1 MFKASP
7 AISTLKE
14 DKHVS
19 NKGWMETQVP
29 FLNWLLAHPAPEF
42 WQSDGGAHSF
52 SLKTRESL
60 PTLLR
65 NLNLNTVYSLVDSWG
80 WEVKE
85 RKQKEVGQI
94 WKEREK
100 MGERERER
108 GNKSRMRRYGE
119 RETERWAGIL
129 AVTALGGSARHT
141 GTRRC

>member
-1 MFKASP
+1 
-7 AISTLKE
+7 
-14 DKHVS
+14 
-19 NKGWMETQVP
+19 METQVP

-60 PTLLR
+60 PTLLQ

-100 MGERERER
+100 KGERERER
-108 GNKSRMRRYGE
+108 ERKQEQDEEVWGE
-119 RETERWAGIL
+119 GDREM
-129 AVTALGGSARHT
+129 SRHT
-141 GTRRC
+141 CRDSSGCICSPHRYEEMLAAL